1 MTWRFRKRIKLL
13 PGLWI
18 NLSKGAPSLSIG
30 GKGVTTNIGKKG
42 VATTLGT
49 PGTGL
54 SYRFGPKRTRKKST
68 FSPPAPPNPLAEKG
82 RKFLD
87 IINEVNALPPIDE
100 QNPLPGLQERVK
112 LNTEQLE
119 LVGQMQALRPGEP
132 IERVRKKF
140 EAMLEWN
147 RWTLNGKAADYEVRS
162 SHRGSEI
169 VAQVFTAGSYRLVI
183 QTR

>member
-42 VATTLGT
+42 VATTLGI

-147 RWTLNGKAADYEVRS
+147 RWTQINFTDHTEESADAEKS
-162 SHRGSEI
+162 
-169 VAQVFTAGSYRLVI
+169 AGADFEATKL
-183 QTR
+183 TDGALE